1 MQADGARPR
10 RRSALVVGGLIAL
23 TSCASLFGS
32 AGSISSGGQSP
43 SSFAPIRLDLNDPRI
58 TRLID
63 NTLVPISPQKAAEV
77 NAARPLD
84 VTQLTPARPFVV
96 PFELDHAARRADAV
110 QCLTQAIY
118 YEAAFEDD
126 KGQRG
131 VAQVVLNRVRHPLYP
146 KTICGVVY
154 QGAERAT
161 GCQFTF
167 TCDGSL
173 SRPPSARAWD
183 RARRVAVAALA
194 GRVEPGAGTATHY
207 HANYV
212 LPYWA
217 GSLDKVAT
225 IGTHIFYSIRGA
237 LGRPAAFSGRYLLA
251 AEAVPTGVDG
261 PIVAVSELDGF
272 SDTPL
277 AAAEAATSVER
288 SPWRADEISLTLPD
302 AKGPALSQTGGA
314 FPATRSLRVD
324 EEIRHLIID
333 DRMGIS
339 LPPRS

>member
-1 MQADGARPR
+1 MQADEARPR
-10 RRSALVVGGLIAL
+10 RRIALVIGGLIAL

-32 AGSISSGGQSP
+32 AGRIPSEGQGP
-43 SSFAPIRLDLNDPRI
+43 SSHAAIRLDLNDPRI
-58 TRLID
+58 ARLID

-77 NAARPLD
+77 NAARALD
-84 VTQLTPARPFVV
+84 IATLTPARPFVV
-96 PFELDHAARRADAV
+96 SFEPDQAARRADAV

-118 YEAAFEDD
+118 YEAAAEDD
-126 KGQRG
+126 TGQRG

-154 QGAERAT
+154 QGANRAT

-173 SRPPSARAWD
+173 LRPPSARGWQ
-183 RARRVAVAALA
+183 RARSVAVAALA

-237 LGRPAAFSGRYLLA
+237 LGRPGAFSGRYLLA
-251 AEAVPTGVDG
+251 AEAVPTRSDG
-261 PIVAVSELDGF
+261 LIMAVSEPDGL
-272 SDTPL
+272 SDTAL
-277 AAAEAATSVER
+277 AAAEAAVSVER
-288 SPWRADEISLTLPD
+288 SRWRADEISLALPN
-302 AKGPALSQTGGA
+302 ATGPALSQADGV
-314 FPATRSLRVD
+314 FPATRSLRAD
-324 EEIRHLIID
+324 EEIRQLIID
-333 DRMGIS
+333 DHTGTS